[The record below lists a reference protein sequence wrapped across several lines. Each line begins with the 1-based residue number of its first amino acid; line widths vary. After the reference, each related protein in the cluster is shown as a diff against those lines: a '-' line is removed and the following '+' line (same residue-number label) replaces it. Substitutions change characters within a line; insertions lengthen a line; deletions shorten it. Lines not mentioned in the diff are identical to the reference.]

1 MNPKKSSDFDK
12 SMEGEEA
19 FEGIGAEIG
28 IKKGVLTIVAP
39 LPDMPADQ
47 AGLKP
52 GDSILAI
59 NGEST
64 SDISIDEAVDRIRGE
79 RGTTVTLSIA
89 RESWDEIRDIEVTR
103 DNIVVHSVRPDI
115 RDDGIMVIRI
125 TDFNNDTEKSF
136 NDAIHQALE
145 NNAKGIVLDLRS
157 NPGGYLDTAIEVAS
171 EWLDNKVVVTEKY
184 NENKK
189 IEHLSRGR
197 ARLIDMPTV
206 VLVNRGSAS
215 ASEIVSGAL
224 QDHHE
229 AVVVGEQTFGK
240 GSVQRLV
247 NLDDGSSI
255 KITVAKWLTPDG
267 RSINDEGITPD
278 IEIEYTEEDYNN
290 NVDPQMDKAINLLQM
305 QTDDITRMIGT
316 STKETATS
324 TE

>member
-1 MNPKKSSDFDK
+1 
-12 SMEGEEA
+12 
-19 FEGIGAEIG
+19 
-28 IKKGVLTIVAP
+28 
-39 LPDMPADQ
+39 
-47 AGLKP
+47 
-52 GDSILAI
+52 
-59 NGEST
+59 
-64 SDISIDEAVDRIRGE
+64 
-79 RGTTVTLSIA
+79 
-89 RESWDEIRDIEVTR
+89 
-103 DNIVVHSVRPDI
+103 
-115 RDDGIMVIRI
+115 
-125 TDFNNDTEKSF
+125 
-136 NDAIHQALE
+136 
-145 NNAKGIVLDLRS
+145 
-157 NPGGYLDTAIEVAS
+157 
-171 EWLDNKVVVTEKY
+171 
-184 NENKK
+184 
-189 IEHLSRGR
+189 
-197 ARLIDMPTV
+197 MPTV